1 MQIATTADVVAV
13 EENGYPPRYYVA
25 RDGVDIARLE
35 KTDKTTYYPFK
46 GLATYY
52 VIRGR
57 QGELR
62 DAVWSYER
70 LTARQ
75 SRCVT
80 ASRLMP
86 PR

>member
-25 RDGVDIARLE
+25 RDGVDMARLE

-57 QGELR
+57 QASSVMRSGATSALPR
-62 DAVWSYER
+62 GRAV
-70 LTARQ
+70 A
-75 SRCVT
+75 
-80 ASRLMP
+80 
-86 PR
+86 

>member
-1 MQIATTADVVAV
+1 MVIRLGTTWLATASTWPAWKR
-13 EENGYPPRYYVA
+13 PIRRP
-25 RDGVDIARLE
+25 IILI
-35 KTDKTTYYPFK
+35 K